1 MWPRRPRS
9 ATSSSRLHQVSVQH
23 YRLYRISIRDDG
35 GEGWI
40 IRVYP
45 PSGEDGWELQSS
57 VPGSLDELLSEAR
70 QRIDRRL
77 DSEIPYQ
84 QP

>member
-9 ATSSSRLHQVSVQH
+9 AASSSRLQQLGVQH

-35 GEGWI
+35 GEGWNL
-40 IRVYP
+40 RVYP
-45 PSGEDGWELQSS
+45 PSGADGWELQCS
-57 VPGSLDELLSEAR
+57 VPGALDGLLSEAR

-77 DSEIPYQ
+77 DGDARHQ
-84 QP
+84 QL

>member
-1 MWPRRPRS
+1 MR
-9 ATSSSRLHQVSVQH
+9 H
-23 YRLYRISIRDDG
+23 YRLYRIPIRDDG
-35 GEGWI
+35 GEGWN

-57 VPGSLDELLSEAR
+57 VPGGLDELLSQAR

-77 DSEIPYQ
+77 DGKVGYQ
-84 QP
+84 QRLPDDHQ